1 MANESFNS
9 EGQMQSIDLD
19 MNASDLSTSLH
30 SGSHNDFSLE
40 NIKASTIIKRD
51 HSQVRTSISS
61 TPIADMDTPE
71 QSSKK
76 LSIVLSKEMHRLAKM
91 QALKEDVTLKDL
103 VVRLI
108 QDHLRNA

>member
-1 MANESFNS
+1 MAPY
-9 EGQMQSIDLD
+9 GP
-19 MNASDLSTSLH
+19 
-30 SGSHNDFSLE
+30 
-40 NIKASTIIKRD
+40 
-51 HSQVRTSISS
+51 V
-61 TPIADMDTPE
+61 MDTPE

>member
-1 MANESFNS
+1 
-9 EGQMQSIDLD
+9 MQSMDLD
-19 MNASDLSTSLH
+19 MNASEMSPTSSFN
-30 SGSHNDFSLE
+30 SGNHNEFSLE
-40 NIKASTIIKRD
+40 TVKADTILSHGRSRRVHAPIK
-51 HSQVRTSISS
+51 S
-61 TPIADMDTPE
+61 TPTAVMETPD